1 MKCIKISFFFNLFV
15 ATGKKRGRP
24 KKEKSEVSTSAV
36 KVERVEKPS
45 TPDMGGC

>member
-1 MKCIKISFFFNLFV
+1 MKCINKSFFKNLFV

-24 KKEKSEVSTSAV
+24 KKDKSEVSTSAV

-45 TPDMGGC
+45 IPDMGGC